1 MSWVR
6 VPPRQLIFSRKS
18 DCLGCAVLL
27 CLVCLTLLAFF
38 LLISHMYMYI
48 YIQLSSHTNTTHTC
62 CTLNSPVENWSQL
75 EASPTSS
82 CSTWSPTATSSAP
95 GLLYNPLSSLTTSAG
110 IAPGEHHQ
118 GNTIRGNT
126 IRETPS
132 GARYM
137 HYKHCTVHAHNEN
150 VMF

>member
-1 MSWVR
+1 MLDECSC
-6 VPPRQLIFSRKS
+6 IY
-18 DCLGCAVLL
+18 
-27 CLVCLTLLAFF
+27 
-38 LLISHMYMYI
+38 MYMYI
-48 YIQLSSHTNTTHTC
+48 YIQLSSRTNTTHTC

-75 EASPTSS
+75 DAPPTSS

-118 GNTIRGNT
+118 GNTIRGTPSGEHHQGNT
-126 IRETPS
+126 IRGTSS

-137 HYKHCTVHAHNEN
+137 HYKRCTVHAHNEN
-150 VMF
+150 VHVLMRDEKEGRTKQASMYMYL